1 MKTKHLTL
9 CGVLTAVALAIFVLE
24 AQLPHLLPVPGVKP
38 GLSNLITLFALL
50 YLSPGET
57 LLILL
62 ARIVLGALLTGN
74 PSTLLYSLAG
84 GLGCLGTEL
93 FLLRKCI
100 VSAIWAISAVGAMA
114 HNLIQTFVAAWMTKT
129 PEVFWYLPFL
139 LITGMLA
146 GIFTGLCIQVL
157 HRRYGH
163 RLKKHMS

>member
-38 GLSNLITLFALL
+38 GLANLITLFALL

-57 LLILL
+57 FLILL

-74 PSTLLYSLAG
+74 PSTLLYSSAG
-84 GLGCLGTEL
+84 GLGCLGAEL
-93 FLLRKCI
+93 LLLRKCR
-100 VSAIWAISAVGAMA
+100 VSAIWAISAVGAMT